1 MSEPT
6 LSLEQAYR
14 LADIRMDSG
23 DKEAARLLNYA
34 AGMAEQYNHWLQ
46 KFAWAALEKN
56 ARKRRNTLTI
66 VLMEME
72 NHDLDMLHFPMRSL
86 LADKP
91 RNDQIIAES
100 T

>member
-1 MSEPT
+1 MPKPT

-14 LADIRMDSG
+14 LADLRMDSG
-23 DKEAARLLNYA
+23 DKEAAQLLNYA
-34 AGMAEQYNHWLQ
+34 AGTAEQYDRWLQ
-46 KFAWAALEKN
+46 KLAWAALEKN
-56 ARKRRNTLTI
+56 ARKRRNTLAI

-72 NHDLDMLHFPMRSL
+72 NHDLGMLHYPMRSL
-86 LADKP
+86 LEDKP